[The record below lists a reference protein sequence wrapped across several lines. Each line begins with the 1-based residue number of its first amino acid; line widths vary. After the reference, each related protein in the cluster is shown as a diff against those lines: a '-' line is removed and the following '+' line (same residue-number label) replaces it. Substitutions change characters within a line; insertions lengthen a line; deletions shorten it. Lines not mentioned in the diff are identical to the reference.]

1 MHGPVIST
9 PEAVGRTPPQNIELE
24 QALLG
29 SILINNDALHRVSDF
44 LEPRHFAEPIHSRIF
59 QACGELICAGKTAT
73 PLTLKTLLPAAID
86 GTDLTASKY
95 LARLAAEA
103 TSVIMVEDYGRE
115 IRELAARRAIIATGE
130 DIIDAGYDTGRLN
143 ARLVASGGIERL
155 DEIVAVDGRAH
166 ATRFEIGRA
175 ADDVITHVADLIQN
189 PGRRAITWGLRE
201 LDKTAPVLKPGHLVV
216 LAGRPGMG
224 KSAVALA
231 SMLRAAR
238 NGFRVL
244 FFSLEMTAQ
253 ALANRAIAD
262 LCYDPRQ
269 PISYFD
275 LERGDVIDADWDRI
289 EDARRLL
296 HSVPFIIEEQPA
308 VTVSQ
313 IAARARKE
321 KQRLERQGAT
331 LDGIVVDHI
340 HIMAATNRYA
350 GSRVHEVSEISAGLK
365 ALAKELRV
373 PVLALAQLNR
383 AVEGRDNK
391 RPQLSDLRDS
401 GSLEQDADAVIFAYR
416 PEYYL
421 DKPCDDPGEEV
432 VRRER
437 LSEVQH
443 KLELNVA
450 KQRNGPTGTV
460 VVRFDAASNHID
472 NLAT

>member
-1 MHGPVIST
+1 M
-9 PEAVGRTPPQNIELE
+9 
-24 QALLG
+24 
-29 SILINNDALHRVSDF
+29 
-44 LEPRHFAEPIHSRIF
+44 
-59 QACGELICAGKTAT
+59 TA
-73 PLTLKTLLPAAID
+73 
-86 GTDLTASKY
+86 
-95 LARLAAEA
+95 R
-103 TSVIMVEDYGRE
+103 MV
-115 IRELAARRAIIATGE
+115 ATG
-130 DIIDAGYDTGRLN
+130 A
-143 ARLVASGGIERL
+143 IERL

-166 ATRFEIGRA
+166 ATRFEIASA
-175 ADDVITHVADLIQN
+175 ADDAITHIAELIQN
-189 PGRRAITWGLRE
+189 PNRRALNWGLRE
-201 LDKTAPVLKPGHLVV
+201 LDNLAPCFDAGNLVV
-216 LAGRPGMG
+216 FAGRPGMG
-224 KSAVALA
+224 KTGVVLS

-238 NGFRVL
+238 EGFRVL

-253 ALANRAIAD
+253 ALAMRAIAD

-275 LERGDVIDADWDRI
+275 LQRGKIADTDWDRI

-296 HSVPFIIEEQPA
+296 RTVPLIVEEQPA

-313 IAARARKE
+313 IATRARKE

-365 ALAKELRV
+365 ALAKELCV

-416 PEYYL
+416 AEYYL

-437 LSEVQH
+437 FSEVQH

-450 KQRNGPTGTV
+450 KQRSGPTGTV

-472 NLAT
+472 DLAT